1 MQQSFFGAAAI
12 MDDDVAA
19 IRAFYESAGP
29 DVFKYAD
36 ALVDEGFDKL
46 PSLPRVP
53 RPLSMHAAPPSPTR
67 GWSVWSGV
75 RLRILSASSA
85 LHGSCTRMSHVPL
98 CTVQI
103 LRC

>member
-1 MQQSFFGAAAI
+1 

-67 GWSVWSGV
+67 GWSVWSQWSRFTGM
-75 RLRILSASSA
+75 ILVFPIFLIIIHWYWYVVYTS
-85 LHGSCTRMSHVPL
+85 G
-98 CTVQI
+98 I
-103 LRC
+103 

>member
-36 ALVDEGFDKL
+36 AFVDEGFDKL
-46 PSLPRVP
+46 PSLLVSLFGDQHEQEGESELPFRVGTSRVGP
-53 RPLSMHAAPPSPTR
+53 DVASYRGLFNVALVSCEAVIARRAA
-67 GWSVWSGV
+67 
-75 RLRILSASSA
+75 
-85 LHGSCTRMSHVPL
+85 
-98 CTVQI
+98 
-103 LRC
+103 